1 MPAAEQEGAAE
12 EGAAGGRRLCG
23 YLQKLSGKGPLRAF
37 RSRWFAFDA
46 PRCALCYYKGP
57 REAQPL
63 GRLELA
69 HAAFRLHDAPA
80 PGPGPQPQLQPPP
93 AEEERRQE
101 DGAPGTAFE
110 IHGPGGDVA
119 VLRAATHQDMM
130 YWLQELQQKRWEHC
144 HSLDAAKHYS
154 RTSPTPAG
162 CSRGLVAKDS
172 PDCTALPANASAEKA
187 RHVLAV
193 EIAPTELVGEQAACL
208 PAPGHPGP
216 INFSFRQLGTEIRN
230 SVSSLRTGKGS
241 GENRRSVFYTE
252 EWEMLDPSP
261 KDLQE
266 SAAQEEKRRLAAET
280 SKGGTGS
287 AFPFDFGR
295 LPHKARR
302 PTKDPMAS
310 SSRGRGGLEASP
322 LEWNGG
328 RPAPEAQPKLQS
340 QQENL
345 EQLKTE
351 LASQKELVR
360 LLQQTVRSSQYDR
373 YLAGPLCDGSTK
385 GHLELLHQKD
395 HQILGLSHQLEK
407 LNLEKEDLQQ
417 EAAGL
422 KSTVG
427 ELGEKLDM
435 LMETI
440 QAKDEVIMK
449 LSRELSE
456 CESSWQSGS
465 AEASPPVSKEQ
476 QELDRLKDTLQGYKT
491 QNKFLNKEILELSA
505 LRRNAENR
513 EKALMAK
520 HTSLEA
526 RMCQVESRYLVLL
539 QERKGPV
546 CSEEPNP
553 NSDLVARLLADALQ
567 VDSGEQ
573 PEQAY
578 FKPHMVSEYDLYGFQ
593 TVPEDEAEEERLVAK
608 VRALDLKSLSLT
620 EHQEM
625 STGVKWENFLAASL
639 NRELVRSVE
648 LKTLVRAGVPHEHRC
663 QIWKW
668 CVGLH
673 VKKFKEGSPPGY
685 FQALLQDALKK
696 QNPASKQIELDL
708 LRTLPN
714 NKHYSSP
721 ASEGIQKL
729 RNVLLAFSWR
739 NPDIGYCQGLNRLAA
754 IALLYLEQEDAFW
767 CLVTIVE
774 VFMPRDYYTK
784 TLLGSQVDQ
793 RVFKDLMNE
802 KLPRLH
808 GHFEQH
814 RVDFS
819 LITFN
824 WFLVVFVDSVVSDL
838 LFKIWDSFLYEGPK
852 VIFRFALALFKYKE
866 EEILKLQDS
875 TSVFKYLRSFTRT
888 VLDARKLMG
897 IAFRDLNPFP
907 LRQIRNRR
915 AFHLEKVRLEL
926 LELEAMREDFLRERE
941 THPDKRDLISE
952 DEEDG

>member
-1 MPAAEQEGAAE
+1 MPAEEEEAAAAAV
-12 EGAAGGRRLCG
+12 AAGGPRLCG
-23 YLQKLSGKGPLRAF
+23 YLQRLSGKGPLRAF

-46 PRCALCYYKGP
+46 RRCELCYYRGP

-69 HAAFRLHDAPA
+69 HAAFRLHDPPA
-80 PGPGPQPQLQPPP
+80 PGPGPAPQPEP

-101 DGAPGTAFE
+101 DGAPGTTFE
-110 IHGPGGDVA
+110 VHGPGGDVA

-130 YWLQELQQKRWEHC
+130 YWLQELQQKRWEYC
-144 HSLDAAKHYS
+144 HTPDAAKRYS
-154 RTSPTPAG
+154 QTSPTPAG

-172 PDCTALPANASAEKA
+172 PDCTALPANALAEKA

-208 PAPGHPGP
+208 PAPGHPSP
-216 INFSFRQLGTEIRN
+216 INFSLRQLGTDIRN

-266 SAAQEEKRRLAAET
+266 SAAQEERRRLAAEP
-280 SKGGTGS
+280 SKGGTGLT
-287 AFPFDFGR
+287 FPFDFGR

-302 PTKDPMAS
+302 PSKDPMAS
-310 SSRGRGGLEASP
+310 GKGQGSPEASP

-328 RPAPEAQPKLQS
+328 RPAAEMQLKLQS

-395 HQILGLSHQLEK
+395 HQILGLNHQLEK
-407 LNLEKEDLQQ
+407 LSLEKEHLR
-417 EAAGL
+417 EEVASL
-422 KSTVG
+422 KASLG
-427 ELGEKLDM
+427 ELGEQLEM

-440 QAKDEVIMK
+440 QAKDEVIVK

-456 CESSWQSGS
+456 GESSWQGTPADPSLPG
-465 AEASPPVSKEQ
+465 SKEQ
-476 QELDRLKDTLQGYKT
+476 QELSKL
-491 QNKFLNKEILELSA
+491 
-505 LRRNAENR
+505 
-513 EKALMAK
+513 K

-539 QERKGPV
+539 QERKAPV
-546 CSEEPNP
+546 CLEEPNP
-553 NSDLVARLLADALQ
+553 NGDLVAQLLEDALK
-567 VDSGEQ
+567 VDSGEL

-578 FKPHMVSEYDLYGFQ
+578 FKPHMVSEYDMYGFQ
-593 TVPEDEAEEERLVAK
+593 TVPEDEAEEERLEAK

-625 STGVKWENFLAASL
+625 STGVKWENFLAATAG
-639 NRELVRSVE
+639 REMVRTVE
-648 LKTLVRAGVPHEHRC
+648 LKNLIRAGVPHEHRC

-673 VKKFKEGSPPGY
+673 VKKLKERSSPSH
-685 FQALLQDALKK
+685 FQELLQDVLKK

-721 ASEGIQKL
+721 TSEGIQKL

-767 CLVTIVE
+767 CLVAIVE

-808 GHFEQH
+808 THFEQH

-875 TSVFKYLRSFTRT
+875 TSIFKYLRSFTRT
-888 VLDARKLMG
+888 VLDARKLIS

-941 THPDKRDLISE
+941 TDPEKRDLISE

>member
-1 MPAAEQEGAAE
+1 MPAE
-12 EGAAGGRRLCG
+12 EEAAGGPRLCG

-46 PRCALCYYKGP
+46 RRCALCYYKGP

-69 HAAFRLHDAPA
+69 GAAFRIHDPPA
-80 PGPGPQPQLQPPP
+80 PGPGPGQQPQP
-93 AEEERRQE
+93 AEEERRAE
-101 DGAPGTAFE
+101 ENGAPGTAFE
-110 IHGPGGDVA
+110 VRGPGGDVA

-130 YWLQELQQKRWEHC
+130 YWLQELQQKRWEYC
-144 HSLDAAKHYS
+144 HSLDAAKRYS

-172 PDCTALPANASAEKA
+172 PDCTVLPANASAENA
-187 RHVLAV
+187 RNILAV

-216 INFSFRQLGTEIRN
+216 INFSLRQLGTEIRN

-252 EWEMLDPSP
+252 EWEMLDPTP

-287 AFPFDFGR
+287 SFPFDFGR

-302 PTKDPMAS
+302 PLKDSMAAS
-310 SSRGRGGLEASP
+310 KGRGSQEAPPREWSRGQ
-322 LEWNGG
+322 
-328 RPAPEAQPKLQS
+328 PAAEMQLKLQS
-340 QQENL
+340 QQEDL

-373 YLAGPLCDGSTK
+373 YLAGPLCDGSAK

-395 HQILGLSHQLEK
+395 RQIWGLNHQLEK
-407 LNLEKEDLQQ
+407 LNLDKEHLQQ
-417 EAAGL
+417 EVASL
-422 KSTVG
+422 KSTLG
-427 ELGEKLDM
+427 ELGEQLDM

-456 CESSWQSGS
+456 CESSWQSG
-465 AEASPPVSKEQ
+465 APPADASPPLSKEQ
-476 QELDRLKDTLQGYKT
+476 QELSKLKDSLQGYKT

-513 EKALMAK
+513 EKELMAK

-526 RMCQVESRYLVLL
+526 QMCQVESRYLVLL
-539 QERKGPV
+539 QERKTPV

-553 NSDLVARLLADALQ
+553 DSNLVAQLLEDALK
-567 VDSGEQ
+567 VDSGEL
-573 PEQAY
+573 PAQAY
-578 FKPHMVSEYDLYGFQ
+578 FKPHMVSEYDVYGFQ
-593 TVPEDEAEEERLVAK
+593 TVPEDEEEEERLVAK

-625 STGVKWENFLAASL
+625 STGVKWENFLAATV
-639 NRELVRSVE
+639 NREMVRSVE
-648 LKTLVRAGVPHEHRC
+648 LKSLIRGGVPHEHRC

-673 VKKFKEGSPPGY
+673 VKKFKESSPPGY
-685 FQALLQDALKK
+685 FQSLLQNALKK

-808 GHFEQH
+808 THFEQH

-824 WFLVVFVDSVVSDL
+824 WFLIVFVDSVVSDV

-866 EEILKLQDS
+866 EEILKLLDS
-875 TSVFKYLRSFTRT
+875 TSIFKYLRSFTRT
-888 VLDARKLMG
+888 VLDARKLTG

-915 AFHLEKVRLEL
+915 AVHLEKVRLEL

-941 THPDKRDLISE
+941 THPEKRDLISE